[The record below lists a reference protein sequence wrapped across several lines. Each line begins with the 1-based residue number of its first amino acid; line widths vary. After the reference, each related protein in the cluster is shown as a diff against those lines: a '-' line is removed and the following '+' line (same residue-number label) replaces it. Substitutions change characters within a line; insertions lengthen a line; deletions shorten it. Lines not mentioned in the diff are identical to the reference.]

1 VRVRTFQF
9 QIASLVSALGCAW
22 PSVCGAQAA
31 LSLQE
36 AVDRALQRRPALKA
50 EAERVDAAKGARDQ
64 AAKFGNP
71 DLLFQNENLRPGQT
85 YSRDVDTLT
94 YITQPLDVLGKRRAR
109 MAAAGEGVAR
119 AEEEY
124 ALARID
130 AVRRVSLA
138 YWAARGAQDTRD
150 LLRADVDTFQRIV
163 DYHAAQL
170 SVGAIAEQ
178 DVLRIRL
185 EGERLAIAANLAAL
199 AASRAR
205 IELQKEIGDAD
216 YGDVVL
222 TDALDVRDATVAQV
236 PFEKVLEQHPSV
248 TAARAALVE
257 ARARARVQD
266 VAARPN
272 IAALL
277 GYKRTLLPDHRD
289 GVNTAVAGVTVSLP
303 ILDRNEGNR
312 TAAIA
317 EVRRAQDL
325 LEATEADV
333 RADYEAARQEYELR
347 RTETATLLAPL
358 REHAAQVAG
367 IAQAAYTQAGTDLLR
382 LLDAQRARLDAD
394 AAWVQGMV
402 EYRQSIVTL
411 EAAEGTR
418 R

>member
-1 VRVRTFQF
+1 M
-9 QIASLVSALGCAW
+9 
-22 PSVCGAQAA
+22 
-31 LSLQE
+31 QE

-50 EAERVDAAKGARDQ
+50 EAERVNAAKGARDQ
-64 AAKFGNP
+64 AGEFGNP
-71 DLLFQNENLRPGQT
+71 DLLFQNENLRPGQA
-85 YSRDVDTLT
+85 YARDVDTLA
-94 YITQPLDVLGKRRAR
+94 YITQPLDLLGKRRSR
-109 MAAAGEGVAR
+109 MAAAGAGVAR

-138 YWAARGAQDTRD
+138 YWAARGAQDARD
-150 LLRADVDTFQRIV
+150 LLQAHVDTFQRIV

-205 IELQKEIGDAD
+205 IELQKEIGEPE
-216 YGDVVL
+216 YGNVVL
-222 TDALDVRDATVAQV
+222 TDALDARDAMVAPV
-236 PFEKVLEQHPSV
+236 SFEQVLEQHPSV
-248 TAARAALVE
+248 TAARAALAE
-257 ARARARVQD
+257 AKARARVQD

-272 IAALL
+272 IAVLL
-277 GYKRTLLPDHRD
+277 GYKRTLLLDHPD

-303 ILDRNEGNR
+303 LLDRNEGNR
-312 TAAIA
+312 AAARA

-325 LEATEADV
+325 LEATEADA
-333 RADYEAARQEYELR
+333 RADYETARQEYELR
-347 RTETATLLAPL
+347 RTETATLLGPL

-382 LLDAQRARLDAD
+382 LVDAERARLDAE

-402 EYRQSIVTL
+402 DYRQSIVRL